1 MFLFYFQIDLT
12 FVQALVGIRDVD
24 KSGVTK
30 DMFSEVSGYANYRN
44 AALYVLLFT
53 V

>member
-1 MFLFYFQIDLT
+1 MLLFYFQIDLT

-30 DMFSEVSGYANYRN
+30 DMFSEVCGYANYEMQPCMCC
-44 AALYVLLFT
+44 LPL
-53 V
+53 